1 MKLISSTDGYS
12 GAKMQ
17 LDFTAFPYAPF
28 RINLLA
34 RSLFACGLLI
44 AASVLP
50 AAQPADP
57 TVPPWWTHGEIPR
70 SWGPCSL
77 DERR

>member
-1 MKLISSTDGYS
+1 MKLISSTGGYS

-17 LDFTAFPYAPF
+17 LDFMAFPYARF

-44 AASVLP
+44 AASVPP
-50 AAQPADP
+50 AAQPAGS
-57 TVPPWWTHGEIPR
+57 TMPPPLPPLWR
-70 SWGPCSL
+70 L
-77 DERR
+77 RARLRRDR